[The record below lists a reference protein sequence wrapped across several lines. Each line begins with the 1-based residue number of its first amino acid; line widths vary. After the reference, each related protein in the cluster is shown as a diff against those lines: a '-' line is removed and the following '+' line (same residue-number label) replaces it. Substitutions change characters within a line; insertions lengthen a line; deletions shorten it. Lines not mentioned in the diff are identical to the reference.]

1 MAEDLWEKNF
11 YIAVQLNDCFLY
23 FYIFYVFISPATLG
37 ALFKYALTGIQFDTK
52 RIARRSYMMLE
63 IKKQIK
69 ITNIW

>member
-1 MAEDLWEKNF
+1 MTVF
-11 YIAVQLNDCFLY
+11 CIFI
-23 FYIFYVFISPATLG
+23 FFYVFISPATLG

-52 RIARRSYMMLE
+52 RIARSSYMMLE